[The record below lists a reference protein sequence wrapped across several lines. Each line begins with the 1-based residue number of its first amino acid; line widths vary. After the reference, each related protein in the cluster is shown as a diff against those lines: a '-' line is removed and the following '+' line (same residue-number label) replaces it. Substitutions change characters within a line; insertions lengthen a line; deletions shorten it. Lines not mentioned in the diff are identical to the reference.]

1 MELMLESRHNLE
13 SIPLLF
19 RDGKMKM
26 FDASWTKVCVDID
39 TACKKN
45 TRTLNFDV
53 FENHLGSQKLLSL
66 VKDEIFRFR
75 EELSIFDLPTSIPTL
90 NNIKVPPAGIW
101 RDWYVNTTI
110 PPDEGIELIDGEDG
124 DIEELQREL
133 QMIADSEEEIN
144 LIIVDP
150 ATYEMDASKAIVENL
165 INTVSKIVHEV
176 VNWNQ
181 DMVFSNKLLLLLRQG
196 KHETS

>member
-39 TACKKN
+39 TASACKKN

-90 NNIKVPPAGIW
+90 NNI
-101 RDWYVNTTI
+101 NTTI

-176 VNWNQ
+176 VN
-181 DMVFSNKLLLLLRQG
+181 
-196 KHETS
+196 